1 MVFVFRQADRFLDAA
16 LADEAERADRVC
28 IVLVLHSQR
37 GVRRRERGRSAFSPE
52 VISRSTRL
60 LLPAMVVVKVLSDV
74 RRVAALLRQLFA
86 SMQRW
91 RGVWLFSREFP
102 LDDDDTAAARP
113 SASSPLR
120 SPSNF
125 GQLERRRPVSEK
137 QATIGDPLDD
147 ILQHWMQCELKLYA
161 LPTRIQLGRRL
172 DLSGRSR
179 DRTERCRESLIS
191 AYRAYV
197 QVATTASSEQIPV

>member
-1 MVFVFRQADRFLDAA
+1 M
-16 LADEAERADRVC
+16 
-28 IVLVLHSQR
+28 
-37 GVRRRERGRSAFSPE
+37 GRSAFSPE

-60 LLPAMVVVKVLSDV
+60 LLLAMVVVMLLSEV

-86 SMQRW
+86 SMRQR

-102 LDDDDTAAARP
+102 LQDDDTAAARP

-125 GQLERRRPVSEK
+125 GLERRRPVSEK
-137 QATIGDPLDD
+137 EATIGDPLDD

-161 LPTRIQLGRRL
+161 LPTRIQLGTRL
-172 DLSGRSR
+172 DLSGRPR
-179 DRTERCRESLIS
+179 DRTERCRESVRMELTFKLPPRP
-191 AYRAYV
+191 A
-197 QVATTASSEQIPV
+197 ASKSPYSTWFKLLVFLDRQKGDI